1 MFQEVSDQERKRA
14 RHVRGILSALGLC
27 PTGDIG
33 GPDYEQMEASRR
45 ADLHVTVERLDRF
58 DVFTLWNA
66 IRGLA
71 DAPQDA
77 HDALFT
83 LWQAASHAG
92 DRAREQE
99 LWRIMRHDLAK
110 KKHDVAG
117 AVKAISAKLPAGL
130 ERLAFD
136 AVVGELVEAGIIEPP
151 ADRASTLKAALEALA
166 GPDGLVDEL
175 TAALEAD
182 PVSVL
187 DLGELDNVA
196 AELAAA

>member
-1 MFQEVSDQERKRA
+1 MSRLEVSDQERKRA

-33 GPDYEQMEASRR
+33 GPEYEQMEANRR

-71 DAPQDA
+71 DAPEDEWHAVAREWGAAFDA
-77 HDALFT
+77 HDWEREAD
-83 LWQAASHAG
+83 LWAK
-92 DRAREQE
+92 
-99 LWRIMRHDLAK
+99 MRGGKAERD
-110 KKHDVAG
+110 G
-117 AVKAISAKLPAGL
+117 AVKA
-130 ERLAFD
+130 
-136 AVVGELVEAGIIEPP
+136 
-151 ADRASTLKAALEALA
+151 ALEGLA

-182 PVSVL
+182 PASFL